1 MHKLS
6 LTAVLLLAGT
16 LLLPAAH
23 TVNFGNFAP
32 GTPFRSSL
40 GTTINSTQFA
50 AVKFTTGVEEINVA
64 SVDLGLTIPVAG
76 TGFRLVVASAD
87 LPTSS
92 TVLTFANPVFTSG
105 EYQRL
110 TFIPDMAMQLSAN
123 TPYWLRLEWDS
134 SPLAFYWENV
144 TNAPDINSDYSSYNF
159 GYGGEYFSFPNRD
172 RGAYYITA
180 TAIPEPSVAVYVL
193 GGVLLAGL
201 STRFARQRQSS
212 I

>member
-1 MHKLS
+1 MHKLF

-16 LLLPAAH
+16 LLLPAAQ
-23 TVNFGNFAP
+23 TVHFGNFAP

-40 GTTINSTQFA
+40 GTTINSFQFA

-64 SVDLGLTIPVAG
+64 SVDLGVSILVDA

-87 LPTSS
+87 LPTSA
-92 TVLTFANPVFTSG
+92 TVLTFANPAFIPG
-105 EYQRL
+105 LYQRL

-134 SPLAFYWENV
+134 SERSVWWENV
-144 TNAPDINSDYSSYNF
+144 TNTPDINSDYSSYNF
-159 GYGGEYFSFPNRD
+159 GYGGEYFSRPNQD
-172 RGAYYITA
+172 LGAYYITA

-201 STRFARQRQSS
+201 STRFARRRQSG

>member
-1 MHKLS
+1 MRKLS

-16 LLLPAAH
+16 LLLPAAQ

-32 GTPFRSSL
+32 GRPFRSSL
-40 GTTINSTQFA
+40 GTTINSFQFA
-50 AVKFTTGVEEINVA
+50 AVKFMTGVEEINVA
-64 SVDLGLTIPVAG
+64 SVDLGVSILVDA

-92 TVLTFANPVFTSG
+92 TVLTFANPAFIPG

-110 TFIPDMAMQLSAN
+110 TFVPDMALQLSAN
-123 TPYWLRLEWDS
+123 TPYWLRLEWDNS
-134 SPLAFYWENV
+134 SNGVAWRVPDN
-144 TNAPDINSDYSSYNF
+144 TPDINLDYSSYSF
-159 GYGGEYFSFPNRD
+159 QYGQYISRANQD

-180 TAIPEPSVAVYVL
+180 TTIPEPSVAVYVL
-193 GGVLLAGL
+193 GSVLLAGL
-201 STRFARQRQSS
+201 STRFARQRQGS

>member
-32 GTPFRSSL
+32 GTPFNRSFDFEVS
-40 GTTINSTQFA
+40 SSQFA

-87 LPTSS
+87 LPTSA
-92 TVLTFANPVFTSG
+92 TVLTFANPAFIPG

-110 TFIPDMAMQLSAN
+110 TFVPDMVLQLSAN

-134 SPLAFYWENV
+134 SERSVWWENV
-144 TNAPDINSDYSSYNF
+144 TNTPDINSDYSSYTF
-159 GYGGEYFSFPNRD
+159 HYGQYISRANQD
-172 RGAYYITA
+172 LGAYYITA
-180 TAIPEPSVAVYVL
+180 TAVPEPSVAIYVL

-201 STRFARQRQSS
+201 STRFARQRQGS